1 MRRRELL
8 RGFGAGL
15 AVASLPACG
24 RTVTVPGPIIQT
36 DRGRV
41 RGEIVEGVH
50 RFLGVPYAEP
60 PFGQNRFL
68 APVVRS
74 PWDGVLEASQYGRIC
89 PQTGGLAAGSEAEG
103 EDCLNLNLWTPD
115 PAAKG
120 LPVMVWAHGGGQVTG
135 SGTEATYDG
144 THFARDG
151 VVLITCNRRLGA
163 EGYLYLEE
171 HFGDGI
177 GPGNLGILDQIE
189 VLKWVQRN
197 VARFGGDPGNVTL
210 FGESGGGATTQAVVA
225 TTASKGL
232 LHRVIPQSGGHAAQ
246 RPDTAK
252 AIADLAL
259 ERVGVRPG
267 ELEAL
272 QQLPWQKFVEVY
284 DELQATSLGRPQI
297 YLPVIGETMPVHP
310 VDAAHAG
317 VGAELD
323 YLIGTCRDE
332 MNLFSAFGD
341 AALAGFQRRRQ
352 TMLDAAGIEDA
363 ALVRAYQNARPE
375 LDEEAVELAILGDM
389 WFRVPS
395 IRIAEGHAA
404 RQSGRT
410 HMYLFTWESNLLGA
424 AHAMDLVVFGN
435 GLPFPGLAGFAD
447 YDQVAAQMRASW
459 INFARNGDPS
469 TGGIDWPQ
477 YETQRRSTMAIDDSF
492 RLLEDPFQRQRDAL
506 GDLLTMSWQNSNL

>member
-1 MRRRELL
+1 M
-8 RGFGAGL
+8 
-15 AVASLPACG
+15 
-24 RTVTVPGPIIQT
+24 TVPGPIIQT
-36 DRGRV
+36 DRGRL

-50 RFLGVPYAEP
+50 RFRGVPYAEP

-74 PWDGVLEASQYGRIC
+74 RWDGVLDAYEYGRIC
-89 PQTGGLAAGSEAEG
+89 PQTGGPAAGSEAEG

-135 SGTEATYDG
+135 SGTEPTYDG
-144 THFARDG
+144 TNFAKDG

-171 HFGDGI
+171 QFGEGI

-197 VARFGGDPGNVTL
+197 VERFGGDPGNVTL
-210 FGESGGGATTQAVVA
+210 FGESGGGAATQAVVA
-225 TTASKGL
+225 TTASRGL

-246 RPDTAK
+246 RPDTARD
-252 AIADLAL
+252 ISDLVI
-259 ERVGVRPG
+259 ERVGIQPG
-267 ELEAL
+267 DLEAL
-272 QQLPWQKFVEVY
+272 QQMPWQKFVETY
-284 DELQATSLGRPQI
+284 EALQATSFGRPQI
-297 YLPVIGETMPVHP
+297 YLPMIGESMPIHP

-332 MNLFSAFGD
+332 MNLFGAFGD
-341 AALAGFQRRRQ
+341 AALTGFRRRRQ
-352 TMLDAAGIEDA
+352 TLVDAAGVEDA
-363 ALVRAYQNARPE
+363 ALARAYRDLRPQ
-375 LDEEAVELAILGDM
+375 LDDEAVELAILGDM

-404 RQSGRT
+404 QKSGRT

-447 YDQVAAQMRASW
+447 YDQVAARMRASW
-459 INFARNGDPS
+459 ISFAKNGDP
-469 TGGIDWPQ
+469 TAQGFDWPQ
-477 YETQRRSTMAIDDSF
+477 YEAQHRYTVAINDAYT
-492 RLLEDPFQRQRDAL
+492 LLEDPYRSQRKVL
-506 GDLLTMSWQNSNL
+506 GDLLTTSWQDSNL